1 MMEVH
6 ADIVSGAPP
15 MSVQLLVCLGNPGHK
30 YAQTRHN
37 AGWQVA
43 ERLLEMR
50 TWRRSDWQPGCGEL
64 YEWQSSSG
72 RIYLLKPLTFMNDS
86 GRAVNEV
93 TGKLGFSPQEILVVC
108 DCLDL
113 PMGAL
118 RLRKRGSSGG
128 QKGVE
133 SIIQI
138 LGTADFARL
147 RIGIGRPEPGVEE
160 IIDYVLSPWV
170 SAEESKMAETFSAAA
185 SLVLTL
191 VEEGWEAASSRSA
204 IRSADNVNASKQG
217 ESEIGKV

>member
-1 MMEVH
+1 MEVH
-6 ADIVSGAPP
+6 ADTVSAVPP
-15 MSVQLLVCLGNPGHK
+15 VSVQLLVCLGNPGRK

-43 ERLLEMR
+43 ERLFEMR
-50 TWRRSDWQPGCGEL
+50 TWKRSDWQPGSGEL

-93 TGKLGFSPQEILVVC
+93 AGKLGFSPQEILVVC

-113 PMGAL
+113 PQGAL

-147 RIGIGRPEPGVEE
+147 RIGIGRPEPGVGE

-185 SLVLTL
+185 SLLLTL
-191 VEEGWEAASSRSA
+191 VEEGWEAAVSRSA
-204 IRSADNVNASKQG
+204 IHSADNVNANKQG

>member
-1 MMEVH
+1 MEVH
-6 ADIVSGAPP
+6 DGIVSSEPLI
-15 MSVQLLVCLGNPGHK
+15 SVQLLVCLGNPGRK

-50 TWRRSDWQPGCGEL
+50 TWKRSDWQPGSGEL

-93 TGKLGFSPQEILVVC
+93 TGKLGFSPREILIIF

-113 PMGAL
+113 PPGAL

-147 RIGIGRPEPGVEE
+147 RIGIGRPEPGGEE

-170 SAEESKMAETFSAAA
+170 SAEEAKMAETFSTAA
-185 SLVLTL
+185 SLLLTL
-191 VEEGWEAASSRSA
+191 VEEGWEAAVSRSA
-204 IRSADNVNASKQG
+204 IRSADNINASKQG

>member
-1 MMEVH
+1 MEVH
-6 ADIVSGAPP
+6 ADMVSSDPLIP
-15 MSVQLLVCLGNPGHK
+15 TRLLVCLGNPGRK
-30 YAQTRHN
+30 YAHTRHN

-43 ERLLEMR
+43 ERLLGMR
-50 TWRRSDWQPGCGEL
+50 TWKWSEWQPGCGEL

-72 RIYLLKPLTFMNDS
+72 LFYLLKPLTFMNDS

-93 TGKLGFSPQEILVVC
+93 TGKLGFSPQEILVIC

-113 PMGAL
+113 PPGAL

-133 SIIQI
+133 SIIQV
-138 LGTADFARL
+138 LGTAEFARL
-147 RIGIGRPEPGVEE
+147 RIGIGRPEPAGEE

-170 SAEESKMAETFSAAA
+170 SAEETTMAETFSTAAF
-185 SLVLTL
+185 LVLTL
-191 VEEGWEAASSRSA
+191 LEEGWETTVSRSA
-204 IRSADNVNASKQG
+204 IRSADNINASKQG

>member
-1 MMEVH
+1 MEVH
-6 ADIVSGAPP
+6 ADMVRSEPFL
-15 MSVQLLVCLGNPGHK
+15 STRLLVCLGNPGWK
-30 YAQTRHN
+30 YACTRHN

-43 ERLLEMR
+43 EQLLKMR
-50 TWRRSDWQPGCGEL
+50 SWKYAVWQPGCGEF

-72 RIYLLKPLTFMNDS
+72 IFYLLKPLTFMNDS
-86 GRAVNEV
+86 GKAVNEV
-93 TGKLGFSPQEILVVC
+93 TEKLGFSPREILVIC

-113 PMGAL
+113 PVGAL

-133 SIIQI
+133 SIIQV
-138 LGTADFARL
+138 LGTAEFSRL

-170 SAEESKMAETFSAAA
+170 SAEVTKMAETFSTAA

-191 VEEGWEAASSRSA
+191 LEEGWEAAVSRSA
-204 IRSADNVNASKQG
+204 IRSADNINASKQG